1 MFTRRASM
9 ALEYTTPIGKLR
21 ESYTYD
27 QPGGM
32 TMKRLSPTTGVGQEP
47 IWKLES
53 TYEYDEEGRA
63 KKLTYPNGGQTYT
76 YGYDN
81 MGRQNGISHKD
92 IPGGPDI
99 SDGGIV
105 YTAHGQMQSLT
116 AVDGADVYT
125 QGFTYNNRM
134 QMITMTANKNGA
146 PVANMTYSYP
156 LANAGRLSST
166 LNNLTGEHTTYAYDD
181 LMRLTMATASISGT
195 VQWRQTLSYDGFGNM
210 FKIVGTGL
218 ASSTSYD
225 STLDS
230 AKNQMPIGA
239 YQANGNP
246 VGGAFDVA
254 GMKTSGVYQLGYAPD
269 NKRVVRRIY

>member
-1 MFTRRASM
+1 
-9 ALEYTTPIGKLR
+9 
-21 ESYTYD
+21 
-27 QPGGM
+27 
-32 TMKRLSPTTGVGQEP
+32 
-47 IWKLES
+47 
-53 TYEYDEEGRA
+53 
-63 KKLTYPNGGQTYT
+63 
-76 YGYDN
+76 

-116 AVDGADVYT
+116 AIDGADVYA

-269 NKRVVRRIY
+269 NKRVVRRIYFYSGNSVLGIYHILEICNGEFHRFDTVKRMLYIEGGSWGRSTGWGRRRMRGRRRDRDAEGWDPYEKNTG